1 MYRESQSELFLL
13 SLRLSIFLSGS
24 LRAFFGYFNCLF
36 HFLNFCF
43 IFRTK
48 MRKNFIAIFVL
59 LVFLNFQFGKM
70 VNYVHCKWQ
79 TSWIQPDCDCNKI
92 LTDHFGDDASPGAI
106 DKEGLKQIPS
116 EFQTRL
122 ITLPS
127 CISYSLDISFLNAYN
142 SIILEPYMAPAFH
155 PPNTRKS

>member
-1 MYRESQSELFLL
+1 
-13 SLRLSIFLSGS
+13 
-24 LRAFFGYFNCLF
+24 
-36 HFLNFCF
+36 
-43 IFRTK
+43 

-92 LTDHFGDDASPGAI
+92 LTEHFGDDASPGAI

-127 CISYSLDISFLNAYN
+127 CISYSLGINFFAAYD

-155 PPNTRKS
+155 PPNA